1 MAKIDPAQNVAYRYF
16 LLLILFFCVHANLSA
31 QNANN
36 YNGVDHRTVS
46 RGNVTYYV
54 NPANGDDN
62 SNGKT
67 ANKAWKTFAHV
78 NGIIFSAGDKIMVA
92 GGGDLKE
99 SLYLVA
105 RGNSKSHVKVVF
117 SEGIYNYYPETS
129 FKRQFFITNTND
141 DAYSPKAIAIYIDSS
156 AYVDVE
162 SRGAKFIMRG
172 KMIET
177 CVDHSENVSLHGITY
192 DYKRPTVSE
201 LKVLKTDANYADL
214 QIHPDSKYSIKDS
227 LLTWEGEGWRCKPI
241 WLWQELN
248 TTTKELQ
255 RLDISM
261 DNLKYAETGKN
272 QVRVYFKSNPGFK
285 TNFIYQSRDITRD
298 CSGIF
303 LVRSK
308 NLRLKNININ
318 FMHGMGV
325 VSQFCQNLLLDSV
338 IVKPAA
344 NSGRTSS
351 AWADILH
358 FSGCRGKITI
368 SNSYLSGANDDAVN
382 IHGTYL
388 RIIETPKPNQVLVRF
403 MHSQTFGFEA
413 FVPGDSIGFIHA
425 KTLLQYGLNVV
436 QGVKRVNDKD
446 ILLTL
451 KNPVTEKPEAT
462 DVVENITWT
471 PEVWIHHNTIAQ
483 IPTRG
488 VLVTTRRKTVIEN
501 NVFLHTHNSAIS
513 VADDAASWYESG
525 MVNNMLIRNNKFN
538 LCGEPA
544 ILIEP
549 ENTQNETSKVHS
561 NIVIAHNWFQ
571 LQGSG
576 AVSAKSTSNISIINN
591 YFNVVDSSKKET
603 DMVKFKDCVNTS
615 VSQNKVIYTKNIQ

>member
-1 MAKIDPAQNVAYRYF
+1 MVKTYRAQNLVCRYF
-16 LLLILFFCVHANLSA
+16 LLLISLLGAHLNLSA
-31 QNANN
+31 QTANG
-36 YNGVDHRTVS
+36 YRDVEHRVIS
-46 RGNVTYYV
+46 KGNVSYYV
-54 NPANGDDN
+54 NPQNGDDN
-62 SNGKT
+62 NSGK
-67 ANKAWKTFAHV
+67 AAKKAWKTFAPV
-78 NGIIFSAGDKIMVA
+78 NSMIFTAGDQIMIT
-92 GGGDLKE
+92 GGGDLKQ
-99 SLYLVA
+99 SLFLVA
-105 RGNSKSHVKVVF
+105 HGNNKNHVKVIF
-117 SEGIYNYYPETS
+117 AAGIYNYYPETS
-129 FKRQFFITNTND
+129 FKKQFFISNTND
-141 DAYSPKAIAIYIDSS
+141 DAYSPKAIAVYIDSS
-156 AYVDVE
+156 RYVDVE
-162 SRGAKFIMRG
+162 TRNATFIMRG

-177 CVDHSENVSLHGITY
+177 CVDHSENISLHGITY
-192 DYKRPTVSE
+192 DYQRPTVSE
-201 LKVLKTDANYADL
+201 LRVRKIGHDFADL

-241 WLWQELN
+241 RLWQELN
-248 TTTKELQ
+248 TVTNEVQ
-255 RLDISM
+255 RLDINI
-261 DNLKYAETGKN
+261 DNLKYTETGKN
-272 QVRVYFKSNPGFK
+272 QVRVYFKTNPGFK

-308 NLRLKNININ
+308 NLRLQNICIN

-338 IVKPAA
+338 FVKPAS
-344 NSGRTSS
+344 NSGRTCS

-358 FSGCRGKITI
+358 FSGCRGEITI

-403 MHSQTFGFEA
+403 MHGQTFGFEA
-413 FVPGDSIGFIHA
+413 FVPGDSIGLIHS

-436 QGVKRVNDKD
+436 LAVKRVNDKD

-451 KNPVTEKPEAT
+451 KDPLAESPELT

-471 PEVWIHHNTIAQ
+471 PEVWIHHNTLAR

-488 VLVTTRRKTVIEN
+488 MLVTTRRKVVIEN
-501 NVFLHTHNSAIS
+501 NSFLRTHNSAIS

-525 MVNNMLIRNNKFN
+525 MVGNMLIRNNKFS

-549 ENTQNETSKVHS
+549 ENTQNETHKVHS
-561 NIVIAHNWFQ
+561 NIVISHNRFQ
-571 LQGSG
+571 LRSSD
-576 AVSAKSTSNISIINN
+576 AVSAKSTSNINIANN
-591 YFNVVDSSKKET
+591 YFNLADLSKKET
-603 DMVKFKDCVNTS
+603 DLVKFKDCVNIS
-615 VSQNKVIYTKNIQ
+615 VSQNKVIYVKSIQ